1 MNKIYISRE
10 VKVENDESTLFLNYP
25 NANKMLPALR
35 SEHFTTVT
43 LADTEGLAPK
53 DLKFLMQ
60 LTRLLKI
67 DVLFLVFRGKS
78 MSSEL
83 QIRL

>member
-10 VKVENDESTLFLNYP
+10 VKVENDESTLFLNYL

-35 SEHFTTVT
+35 SEHFIAFT
-43 LADTEGLAPK
+43 LEDTEGLAPK

-60 LTRLLKI
+60 LTRLLKT
-67 DVLFLVFRGKS
+67 DVLFRLFRGKS
-78 MSSEL
+78 MFWEL
-83 QIRL
+83 QTRL

>member
-10 VKVENDESTLFLNYP
+10 VKVENDESTLFLNYS

-35 SEHFTTVT
+35 SEHFIAVT
-43 LADTEGLAPK
+43 LADTEGLALK

-60 LTRLLKI
+60 LTRLLKT
-67 DVLFLVFRGKS
+67 DVLFGLLRGKS
-78 MSSEL
+78 MFWEL
-83 QIRL
+83 QTRL

>member
-10 VKVENDESTLFLNYP
+10 VKVENDESTLFLNYL

-35 SEHFTTVT
+35 SEHFIAVT

-60 LTRLLKI
+60 LTRLLKT
-67 DVLFLVFRGKS
+67 DVLFGLFRGKS
-78 MSSEL
+78 KFWEL
-83 QIRL
+83 QTRL